1 MKLAEY
7 LSVSRQEKRNY
18 INYFNNKYPLT
29 EGFPNGSAV
38 RNPPVMQEVQETWV

>member
-1 MKLAEY
+1 MKLAEH
-7 LSVSRQEKRNY
+7 LSVSRQEKKNY

-29 EGFPNGSAV
+29 EGFPSGSVV